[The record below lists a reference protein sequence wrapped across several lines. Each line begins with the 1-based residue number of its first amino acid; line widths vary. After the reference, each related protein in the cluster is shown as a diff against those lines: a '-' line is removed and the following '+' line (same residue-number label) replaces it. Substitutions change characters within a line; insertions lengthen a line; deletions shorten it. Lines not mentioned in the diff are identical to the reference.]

1 MEEYEIILTPD
12 AIEDLKELRDY
23 IANVLLSPKAA
34 LDYVLAVRKT
44 IASLSQLPARFRLLD
59 EEPWHSR
66 GVRRIIAKNYY
77 VYYSIDQAAK
87 KVYVM
92 NVIYSRRDQLLALS
106 ERESD

>member
-12 AIEDLKELRDY
+12 ALEDLTELRDY
-23 IANVLLSPKAA
+23 IANVLLSPNAA
-34 LDYVLAVRKT
+34 FDYLHSVRKT
-44 IASLSQLPARFRLLD
+44 IASLSQLPARYRLLD

-92 NVIYSRRDQLLALS
+92 NVIYSRRDQLHALS
-106 ERESD
+106 EKE